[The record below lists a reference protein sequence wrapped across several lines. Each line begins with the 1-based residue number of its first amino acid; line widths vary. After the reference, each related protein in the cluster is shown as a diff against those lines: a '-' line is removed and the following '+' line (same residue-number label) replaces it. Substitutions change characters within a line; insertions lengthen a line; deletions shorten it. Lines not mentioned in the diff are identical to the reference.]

1 MNARLQLDL
10 RSSRNYSPW
19 HYSFFSVMLALS
31 HLWLVPATTVWAQEK
46 DSAGSQPPE
55 LRLSLKEAMQAAVNE
70 NPSVQIFKERITQAQ
85 DQADTQLGALL
96 PNISATIADSG
107 MIL

>member
-85 DQADTQLGALL
+85 DQAGARVDS
-96 PNISATIADSG
+96 IFSSRSARST
-107 MIL
+107 